1 MVLSTDV
8 TAITEINVLQK
19 TNVRILELYTELM
32 LLKTKLMNTN
42 TIMVSQIV
50 HSKIVMKIIERL
62 SDIDHI

>member
-19 TNVRILELYTELM
+19 TNVRIPELYTELM

>member
-19 TNVRILELYTELM
+19 INVRIPELYTELM